1 MFSFVS
7 ASSNDNH
14 GGGGDDAS
22 SHDGNDALQEEEEEE
37 EENVLISR
45 TNKASNEKRWK
56 KKLCS
61 QPEEEAEFVNEIAQP
76 RPPSISTIGF
86 LAAFAKD
93 FLDVRVEVPRSSK
106 LPVCGSFKSFNES
119 IKLNN
124 RQTIVGVRY
133 GFPIDKFHTF
143 ATSGIYKLAFKP
155 KNGEH
160 GSDTM
165 ALLRKDQWIL
175 CMTLFH
181 SHSTN
186 NVIQFDSLAW
196 LLPDNK
202 LFLLRNAFQMFCYML
217 AATFQE
223 VHSVKCNVELAT
235 PEQLANLKT
244 IHGSELVN
252 NNTMFVC
259 GPDTW
264 E

>member
-1 MFSFVS
+1 
-7 ASSNDNH
+7 
-14 GGGGDDAS
+14 
-22 SHDGNDALQEEEEEE
+22 L
-37 EENVLISR
+37 
-45 TNKASNEKRWK
+45 
-56 KKLCS
+56 LCILDK
-61 QPEEEAEFVNEIAQP
+61 PQP
-76 RPPSISTIGF
+76 RPPPINTIGF
-86 LAAFAKD
+86 LAAFAKN
-93 FLDVRVEVPRSSK
+93 FRDVDVKVPRSPK
-106 LPVCGSFKSFNES
+106 LPVCGSFRSFKDS
-119 IKLNN
+119 INLNN
-124 RQTIVGVRY
+124 TQTIDGVRY

-155 KNGEH
+155 GNGGL

-165 ALLRKDQWIL
+165 ALLRNDQWIL
-175 CMTLFH
+175 CMAKFNL
-181 SHSTN
+181 TN
-186 NVIQFDSLAW
+186 NVIKFDSLAW

-244 IHGSELVN
+244 IRGSELV